1 MGHRDLG
8 DFYRATGD
16 YTQALKH
23 YTKSREFCS
32 TSQHV
37 LDMCLSVLEV
47 DYCSLVLMFGHSYLQ
62 QLVIEQRNYAH
73 ISSYIFKAEGAL
85 DAAAAAAASN
95 TASGSGGNSTAPIL
109 TKRSTER
116 DQVQPKLDF
125 AMALSHLGQANYEKA
140 AHCFLK
146 VGPSDSLGDWIGKAG
161 KIVFPVDI

>member
-47 DYCSLVLMFGHSYLQ
+47 DSRSFISMFNHSYLQ

-85 DAAAAAAASN
+85 DAASAAAASN
-95 TASGSGGNSTAPIL
+95 TASGSGGNFTAP
-109 TKRSTER
+109 THKKSAER
-116 DQVQPKLDF
+116 DQVQPKLNF

-140 AHCFLK
+140 ANFLLK

-161 KIVFPVDI
+161 NIIFPADI